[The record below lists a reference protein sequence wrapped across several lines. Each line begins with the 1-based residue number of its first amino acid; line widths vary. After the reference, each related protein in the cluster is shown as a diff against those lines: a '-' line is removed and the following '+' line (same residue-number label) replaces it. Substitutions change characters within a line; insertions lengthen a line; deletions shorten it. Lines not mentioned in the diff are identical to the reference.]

1 MREMTVQFID
11 RNGNSHLVKMMAP
24 DHDAAIDGAAGILLD
39 NLFSRRGAHH
49 EAAANAWLDSIDS
62 LKVWHG
68 AFDNA
73 PSDAPIYQET
83 SPWRERPEAEAA

>member
-11 RNGNSHLVKMMAP
+11 GSGKSHLVKMMAP

-39 NLFSRRGAHH
+39 NLFSSRGAHR
-49 EAAANAWLDSIDS
+49 EAAANAWLDSIDN

-68 AFDNA
+68 AFDSVPA
-73 PSDAPIYQET
+73 GTPAYQET
-83 SPWRERPEAEAA
+83 SPWREAAAA